1 MKQENILLLNP
12 PSDKVCIRDYFCS
25 KTSRSNYLFPPVDLL
40 ILSGRLFQNYNVIV
54 MDAVAEKLNFGTAI
68 EKIKKMNLK
77 AVVSLIGAVAY
88 NSDLSFL
95 SLIKETCSASIICI
109 GDAVLEKP
117 AGILKEYNFLDAI
130 LLDFTN
136 ADLLHY
142 LSGNYDKIQNMAIR
156 TTDGIMEKRT
166 GQGNETPFSLP
177 VPRHELFLNKNYR
190 FPFARGKPFT
200 IVLTDFGCPFACAFC
215 VMPMLGYKYRPIDNV
230 IEELTRI
237 HALGIKEIFFLDQTF
252 GAIKERNVNLC
263 RQMIERKFGFGWTC
277 FSRADVLNKE
287 DLKLMKEAG
296 CHTVIAGVESGEEEI
311 LKMYGK
317 GCDLERIKSFFQLCR
332 ELKIRTIG
340 TFIIGF
346 PEDTQESCLKT
357 ISFAKQ
363 INCDYASFHV
373 AVPRAKTPLRKK
385 ALQLGLAESG
395 LLSMDQSG
403 SFIAM
408 PSQKLTRQEILK
420 LREKAVKDFYL
431 RPGYLL
437 NRITSCGSAKEMLEQ
452 IKEGW
457 FLIKSNL

>member
-1 MKQENILLLNP
+1 MGQENILLLNP
-12 PSDKVCIRDYFCS
+12 PADKVCIRDYFCS

-40 ILSGRLFQNYNVIV
+40 ILSGRLSQNYNVIV
-54 MDAVAEKLNFGTAI
+54 MDAIAEKLNFGAAI
-68 EKIKKMNLK
+68 EKIKSMDLK
-77 AVVSLIGAVAY
+77 AVVSLVGSVAY
-88 NSDLSFL
+88 NSDLAFL
-95 SLIKETCSASIICI
+95 SLVKKTCPASIICI

-117 AGILKEYNFLDAI
+117 SDILNEYNFLDAV
-130 LLDFTN
+130 LLDFTDE
-136 ADLLHY
+136 DLLHY
-142 LSGNYDKIQNMAIR
+142 LAGNSDKIKNMVMR
-156 TTDGIMEKRT
+156 STGGIIEKRS
-166 GQGNETPFSLP
+166 GQNKEISFSLP

-200 IVLTDFGCPFACAFC
+200 VVLTDFGCPFNCAFC
-215 VMPMLGYKYRPIDNV
+215 VMPTLGYKYRPIGNV
-230 IEELTRI
+230 IEELARI
-237 HALGIKEIFFLDQTF
+237 HALGIEEIFFLDQTF
-252 GAIKERNVNLC
+252 GAIKERGENLC

-277 FSRADVLNKE
+277 FSRADVLNE
-287 DLKLMKEAG
+287 ENLKLMKEAG

-317 GCDLERIKSFFQLCR
+317 GCDLDRIKSFFLLCR
-332 ELKIRTIG
+332 KLKMRTIG

-346 PEDTQESCLKT
+346 PEDTRESCLKT
-357 ISFAKQ
+357 IRFAKQ
-363 INCDYASFHV
+363 INCDFASFHV

-385 ALQLGLAESG
+385 ALQLGLAEPK

-408 PSQKLTRQEILK
+408 PSQKLTREEILR
-420 LREKAVKDFYL
+420 LRAKAVKDFYL

-437 NRITSCGSAKEMLEQ
+437 NRIASCGSAKEMLEQ